1 MSAALERPVL
11 LEARGLNGWY
21 GKSHILQ
28 GVDLTIRDGELVALL
43 GRNGAGKTT
52 TMRALTGLLPRIE
65 GNVVFAGEETVGLP
79 THVIAKRGLSLVP
92 EHRGIFGT
100 LTVEENLALAA
111 RRGSRWSVADVF
123 TMFPALAGR
132 RRTPGGK
139 LSGGEQQM
147 LSIGR
152 ALVTGPRVLLLDE
165 PTEGLAPVIVDHLVG
180 LIRELKQSGL
190 SMLLV
195 EQNLGVCMA
204 VADRL
209 QIIDGGRIVWEGTG
223 PELADAEEVRGRHL
237 TLEHA

>member
-1 MSAALERPVL
+1 MSGGEVL
-11 LEARGLNGWY
+11 LEATGLNGWY

-28 GVDLTIRDGELVALL
+28 GVNLTIRDRELVALL

-52 TMRALTGLLPRIE
+52 TMRALTGLLPRTE
-65 GNVVFAGEETVGLP
+65 GKLTFRRENVLGLQP
-79 THVIAKRGLSLVP
+79 HEIARRGLALVP
-92 EHRGIFGT
+92 EHRGIFAS
-100 LTVEENLALAA
+100 LTVEENLTLAA
-111 RRGSRWSVADVF
+111 RRGARWKPADVF
-123 TMFPALAGR
+123 SMFPALAER

-152 ALVTGPRVLLLDE
+152 ALVTGPQVLLLDE
-165 PTEGLAPVIVDHLVG
+165 PTEGLAPVIVERLVD
-180 LIRELKQSGL
+180 LIRELKESGL

-195 EQNLGVCMA
+195 EQNLQVCMA

-209 QIIDGGRIVWEGTG
+209 QIIDGGTIVWEGDG
-223 PELADAEEVRGRHL
+223 PALARADEVRGRHL

>member
-1 MSAALERPVL
+1 MSASAPL
-11 LEARGLNGWY
+11 LEATGLNGWY

-28 GVDLTIRDGELVALL
+28 GVNLTVHDGELVALL

-52 TMRALTGLLPRIE
+52 TMRAITGLLPRAE
-65 GNVVFAGEETVGLP
+65 GRVVFAGTEVLGLRP
-79 THVIAKRGLSLVP
+79 YEIARLGLALVP
-92 EHRGIFGT
+92 EHRGIFAA
-100 LTVEENLALAA
+100 LTVAENLTLAA
-111 RRGSRWSVADVF
+111 RSESRWQPADVF
-123 TMFPALAGR
+123 AMFPALAGR

-152 ALVTGPRVLLLDE
+152 ALVTGPKLLLLDE
-165 PTEGLAPVIVDHLVG
+165 PTEGLAPVIVERLVE
-180 LIRELKQSGL
+180 LIRTLKASGL

-195 EQNLGVCMA
+195 EQSLEVCMA

-209 QIIDGGRIVWEGTG
+209 LIIDGGRIVWEGDG
-223 PELADAEEVRGRHL
+223 AALSEAEEVRGRHL

>member
-1 MSAALERPVL
+1 MTTETPLFKAQDVHA
-11 LEARGLNGWY
+11 WY
-21 GKSHILQ
+21 GKSHIVQ
-28 GVDLTIRDGELVALL
+28 GVNITIRDGELVALL

-52 TMRALTGLLPRIE
+52 TMRAITGLLPRTE
-65 GNVVFAGEETVGLP
+65 GSITFAGESLLGLP
-79 THVIAKRGLSLVP
+79 TYDIARRGLSLVP

-100 LTVEENLALAA
+100 LTVEENLSLAA
-111 RRGSRWSVADVF
+111 TKRSRWQIADIYR
-123 TMFPALAGR
+123 MFPALAER

-152 ALVTGPRVLLLDE
+152 ALVTGPKLLLLDE
-165 PTEGLAPVIVDHLVG
+165 PTEGLAPVIVERLVG
-180 LIRELKQSGL
+180 IIKDLKAEGL

-195 EQNLGVCMA
+195 EQSLDVCMA

-209 QIIDGGRIVWEGTG
+209 QIIDGGRIVWEGDG
-223 PELADAEEVRGRHL
+223 PSLAAADEVRGRHL